1 MPAPAP
7 LPDGLSPLEKAL
19 IDTLQNLHADTIKEL
34 RIFRWQTLGLIVFLV
49 AIVAAMKGIDPT
61 VPASAVPA
69 VLGGPVP

>member
-7 LPDGLSPLEKAL
+7 LPDGLSPLERAL

-34 RIFRWQTLGLIVFLV
+34 RIFRWQTLWLIVFLV
-49 AIVAAMKGIDPT
+49 AIVAAMTGVYPT

-69 VLGGPVP
+69 VLGAPVP